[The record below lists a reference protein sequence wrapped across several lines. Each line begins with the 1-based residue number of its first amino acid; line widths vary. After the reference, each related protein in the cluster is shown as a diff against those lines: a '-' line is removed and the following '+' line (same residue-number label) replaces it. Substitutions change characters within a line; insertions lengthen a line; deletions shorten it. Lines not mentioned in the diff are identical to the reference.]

1 MGFKFDSEAFI
12 REMEEINGVE
22 DSFLDYE
29 EYEEW
34 YGECYEQI
42 TERGL
47 RGGL

>member
-1 MGFKFDSEAFI
+1 MLFDSEAFI

-29 EYEEW
+29 EYEE
-34 YGECYEQI
+34 YYEQI
-42 TERGL
+42 TERSL